1 MNNNKQI
8 KNPIIKSYVN
18 DFADKHEISKK
29 QRKDE
34 HLLFESYIND
44 AIVSV
49 YGNDANVSYEDMETG
64 SAFGIDGVAI
74 FVADKLVQSV
84 EDVDYVIEN
93 LKRFDVE
100 FYFIQ
105 TKMSEKIDRQELNDF
120 FTGVRRFFDFDRYS
134 CDILELDVFWETA
147 KYIFKFL
154 GCYRY

>member
-1 MNNNKQI
+1 MSKQTQI
-8 KNPIIKSYVN
+8 KNPIIKSYVT
-18 DFADKHEISKK
+18 DFADKHEIGKK
-29 QRKDE
+29 QRNDE

-49 YGNDANVSYEDMETG
+49 YGNDVNVSYEDMDTG
-64 SAFGIDGVAI
+64 TAFGIDGIAI

-105 TKMSEKIDRQELNDF
+105 TKTSEKIDRQELNDF
-120 FTGVRRFFDFDRYS
+120 FTGIRRFFDFDR
-134 CDILELDVFWETA
+134 DIFSLRRVDL
-147 KYIFKFL
+147 KQIQN
-154 GCYRY
+154 